1 MNGRVLI
8 VHAAAIMRMMVRDSL
23 AAQGYEIVGQAQ
35 NGIEAVEQYRALL
48 PDVVTIDMIL
58 PELDG
63 VGAIRAIVAEFPRAS
78 IIVCTSVGEP
88 AVIVA
93 AMQAG
98 AKAFVT
104 KPFGPAKLVDSV
116 DKVLGACTPAPAI
129 I

>member
-78 IIVCTSVGEP
+78 IRS
-88 AVIVA
+88 
-93 AMQAG
+93 
-98 AKAFVT
+98 
-104 KPFGPAKLVDSV
+104 L
-116 DKVLGACTPAPAI
+116 APAHRHPPSSD
-129 I
+129 